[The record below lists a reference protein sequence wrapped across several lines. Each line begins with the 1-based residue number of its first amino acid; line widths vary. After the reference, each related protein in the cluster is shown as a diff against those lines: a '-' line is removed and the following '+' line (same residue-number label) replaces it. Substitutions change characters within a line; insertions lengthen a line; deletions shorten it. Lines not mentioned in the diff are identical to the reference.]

1 MENLTKQEKEQ
12 NNPNIGIV
20 PFQKEVKGTGFSE
33 RLKEVI
39 GNKSGRAFA
48 KEVNISYS
56 TLHNYLTNVSSPTLD
71 NLISLANATG
81 VSLEWLATGEG
92 TKKNSNIVE
101 RAFERL
107 EKERSEPDEIS
118 MLESFESI
126 DVSAGLG
133 SFNEGVTEPD
143 GQVPYDNNLLHSL
156 GVKATNCGV
165 FWANGYSM
173 QPTIFDGDQLLVD
186 FSKKEIRNGKIYLI
200 QNNDSIWVKRVK
212 LLWEGI
218 ELISDNQ
225 DEYAPIIISKED
237 AEHLKIIGQVV
248 HVGHR
253 LI

>member
-1 MENLTKQEKEQ
+1 MSK
-12 NNPNIGIV
+12 PNIYDE
-20 PFQKEVKGTGFSE
+20 KFSE
-33 RLKEVI
+33 RMKWIAKNSFKDNYSEFA
-39 GNKSGRAFA
+39 RAVGVA
-48 KEVNISYS
+48 PASLVRWIKGEADPSRS
-56 TLHNYLTNVSSPTLD
+56 
-71 NLISLANATG
+71 NLVKTASVAG

-143 GQVPYDNNLLHSL
+143 GQVPYDNNLLRSL

-165 FWANGYSM
+165 FWANGHSM

-225 DEYAPIIISKED
+225 DEYTPIIISKED